1 MVQPEQAPNRL
12 RGRQPVRQ
20 VKVRTRLNRSRSP
33 LYPQN
38 PDWNENGHQKVVV
51 AAESGGPQLDHQSSQ
66 LLRPDLIS
74 HSVHTKPDPPPISA
88 SVRAKPDPPP
98 ILHSVRGRPE
108 PPIILREEPL
118 DYEVASTSPPLID
131 LEEDAQSVGETIQ
144 LDEQSVCLS
153 SDEEYCAPRL
163 PQIFPTYN
171 DAGSTS
177 SKPIVYSYEPNLMKK
192 VSLDLQTPTVSPEE
206 RYPGACD
213 SPGLPAD
220 DLLGV
225 CNKIQTLVQQNHTFV
240 QKNYESEHRP
250 VNPEA
255 VALTPGGAQLPS
267 CQVVPSRPVIPEP
280 QHQGQAE
287 AAALLPGGAELLPP
301 PALPPRPAPH
311 RPRGEQNR
319 REEEFPLQKP
329 KKKKRVDKEKRDKVR
344 KQVLSFKKRYLEPRD
359 YRSPG
364 DPPGTCRPYVP
375 CVEGPPSHKV
385 SSVYIGQF
393 VQAQWCHCSEG
404 AFRRSQCSC
413 DSSLQDILLRMQI
426 STNSVKNANIMD
438 QAWP

>member
-1 MVQPEQAPNRL
+1 M
-12 RGRQPVRQ
+12 
-20 VKVRTRLNRSRSP
+20 
-33 LYPQN
+33 
-38 PDWNENGHQKVVV
+38 
-51 AAESGGPQLDHQSSQ
+51 
-66 LLRPDLIS
+66 
-74 HSVHTKPDPPPISA
+74 
-88 SVRAKPDPPP
+88 
-98 ILHSVRGRPE
+98 RGRPE
-108 PPIILREEPL
+108 PPVILQEEPL
-118 DYEVASTSPPLID
+118 DFEVASTSPPLID
-131 LEEDAQSVGETIQ
+131 LSEDAQSIGTTIQ

-153 SDEEYCAPRL
+153 SDEEYCGQRL
-163 PQIFPTYN
+163 PQNFPTYN
-171 DAGSTS
+171 VAGS

-192 VSLDLQTPTVSPEE
+192 VSLDLQTPTVSPGE

-213 SPGLPAD
+213 SSVTD

-240 QKNYESEHRP
+240 QKNYETERRP
-250 VNPEA
+250 VNPEPQHPGQA
-255 VALTPGGAQLPS
+255 EGGAQLPS
-267 CQVVPSRPVIPEP
+267 CQVVPS
-280 QHQGQAE
+280 QAE
-287 AAALLPGGAELLPP
+287 AAAILPGGAELLPP
-301 PALPPRPAPH
+301 LALPLRPAPH

-329 KKKKRVDKEKRDKVR
+329 RKRAKRVDKEKRDKVR
-344 KQVLSFKKRYLEPRD
+344 KQVLNFKKRYLEPRD

-426 STNSVKNANIMD
+426 STNSVQNANIMD